1 MNIYILWYCWD
12 QWQIHSVY
20 RDKQEAE
27 KTILREKSSKG
38 PEQYMSYKI
47 EERYAI

>member
-1 MNIYILWYCWD
+1 MNIYILWCCWD

-20 RDKQEAE
+20 RNREDAE
-27 KTILREKSSKG
+27 NMFFKEMNSRG

>member
-1 MNIYILWYCWD
+1 MNIYILWCCWD
-12 QWQIHSVY
+12 QWYIHSVY
-20 RDKQEAE
+20 RDRQEAE

-47 EERYAI
+47 EERYLS